1 VALHRRRMRFQDSP
15 AIKLRIAFPHPVS
28 CQPFLF
34 AILPFLPN
42 VNSAPERRTRNAPN
56 VLLQLS
62 IQAASLDIES
72 GSTATNPHRANLNP
86 ASQTGDT
93 QTTLPNHTITR
104 PPIPLAFHQRKSQSL
119 TMLYPFLL
127 LPHRHLD
134 ECAETMS
141 SCRRLSYIAQ
151 RTFA

>member
-28 CQPFLF
+28 SSPNPLF
-34 AILPFLPN
+34 IFHPMLIL
-42 VNSAPERRTRNAPN
+42 APERRTRNVPN

-62 IQAASLDIES
+62 TQAASLDIES
-72 GSTATNPHRANLNP
+72 GFTATNPHRANLNR

-104 PPIPLAFHQRKSQSL
+104 PPIPLVFHQRKSQSL
-119 TMLYPFLL
+119 IMLYPFLL
-127 LPHRHLD
+127 LPHRHLG
-134 ECAETMS
+134 ERAETTS